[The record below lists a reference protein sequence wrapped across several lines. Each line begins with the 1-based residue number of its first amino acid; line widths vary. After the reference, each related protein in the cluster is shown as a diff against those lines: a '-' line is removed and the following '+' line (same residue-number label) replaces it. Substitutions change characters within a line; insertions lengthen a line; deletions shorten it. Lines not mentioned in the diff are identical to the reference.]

1 MYKTELGYRSNR
13 NQRHTLLEHKCA
25 YVCGVV
31 GVCEVD
37 VCGLCAC
44 VLRLVR
50 ANILLYTYDHS
61 FYELE
66 FDMLTYFSTVADQQ
80 RT

>member
-1 MYKTELGYRSNR
+1 MM
-13 NQRHTLLEHKCA
+13 CVV
-25 YVCGVV
+25 YVLVPSR
-31 GVCEVD
+31 
-37 VCGLCAC
+37 
-44 VLRLVR
+44 LRLVR